1 MLSSPDHNPG
11 ENKEV
16 GEAKAGGIVEWEMKR
31 GRGERDREIGKYG
44 KGEMEGERKLNEERR
59 EDRERKLVRI
69 GRESVCGERE
79 NIF

>member
-1 MLSSPDHNPG
+1 
-11 ENKEV
+11 
-16 GEAKAGGIVEWEMKR
+16 MKR
-31 GRGERDREIGKYG
+31 GRAERDREIGKYS